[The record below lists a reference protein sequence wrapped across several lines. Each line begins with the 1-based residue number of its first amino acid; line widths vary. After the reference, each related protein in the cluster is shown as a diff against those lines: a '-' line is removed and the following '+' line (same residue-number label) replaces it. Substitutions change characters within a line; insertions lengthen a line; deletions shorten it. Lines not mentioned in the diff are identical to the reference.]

1 MEYPALFAIIV
12 GVIMLAQWSF
22 LYFSRQ
28 IPELENEPVR
38 IGFHIFAEV
47 ATAFSLIAAGV
58 ALLLELGWAV
68 RVYHV
73 SIGMLFYTAIVSPG
87 YFAQKGDWKW
97 LGIFSLLILGGLA
110 GLLLIV

>member
-12 GVIMLAQWSF
+12 GLMMLGQWSF
-22 LYFSRQ
+22 FYFSGQ
-28 IPELENEPVR
+28 VPELKDEPVR
-38 IGFHIFAEV
+38 IGFHLLAEI
-47 ATAFSLIAAGV
+47 ATAFTLIVSGV
-58 ALLLELGWAV
+58 AHLLGLGWAV

-87 YFAQKGDWKW
+87 YFAQRGDWKW

-110 GLLLIV
+110 GLFLVS